1 MAPIESISPKVR
13 SAHPLS
19 NVPLPTDVPSVTS
32 MHEKRPSLPPLRSF
46 SGPTLPPLSSFNLQ
60 SDSSFKGVHRRSES
74 LHSLHSRKYSS
85 EFELPPIKRFRVSET
100 LPSIDSPAF
109 SASHDIRP
117 TLPPIRDHLAREQTS
132 ASGSVASPPPYL
144 PPIPFGA
151 NVASLYERTSLY
163 PQKQISY
170 ERYSSSLDDDTPND
184 VYQYNK
190 FDAAFGKANER
201 MQVVEVDGIGEVRE
215 DMGRRKPWN
224 GFRFWVP

>member
-1 MAPIESISPKVR
+1 MALIESISPKVR